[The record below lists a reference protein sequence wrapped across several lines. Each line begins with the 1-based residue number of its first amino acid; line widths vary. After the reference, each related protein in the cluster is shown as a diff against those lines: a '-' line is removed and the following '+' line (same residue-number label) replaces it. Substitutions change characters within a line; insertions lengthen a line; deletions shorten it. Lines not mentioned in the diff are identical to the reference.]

1 MNVKRDAIEHDTG
14 FDEALMPYEADTIHH
29 EERVRFDSIRFDS
42 RDGTTC
48 TIFSKSRFN
57 KEVRLFE

>member
-29 EERVRFDSIRFDS
+29 EERVRFDS